1 MKKIKGVEII
11 NLNKSSDERGA
22 VIKAVKKEYVK
33 DTFGEVYMTFTNPGF
48 VRANHYHK
56 KTTEWFYTVK
66 GTCLLLLQ
74 DYKTKNRMLL
84 KLSDKK
90 PQLVKIPT
98 FVIHAIKNTRKEE
111 LILLAFADKSYNPLD
126 TIKSNLKFE

>member
-11 NLNKSSDERGA
+11 NLDKFSDERGCL
-22 VIKAVKKEYVK
+22 IKAVKKEYVK
-33 DTFGEVYMTFTNPGF
+33 DEFGEIYITFTNPKH

-56 KTTEWFYTVK
+56 KTTEWFYAVK
-66 GTCLLLLQ
+66 GTCS
-74 DYKTKNRMLL
+74 MLL
-84 KLSDKK
+84 KHEKNQMFVELSEKK

-98 FVIHAIKNTRKEE
+98 FVKHAIKNTGKEE
-111 LILLAFADKSYNPLD
+111 LILLAFTNKPYAPQD